1 MTKEPVRHDELELF
15 EGLRGRLEAIAYRL
29 LGSAAEAEDAA
40 QETFLRWEAADRGE
54 IRVPEAWLTRVLTN
68 LCLTQLKS
76 ARARREVYV
85 GEWLPEPVLDGDPML
100 GPAETT
106 EQRDSVSV
114 AMLVLM
120 ERLSPHE
127 RAVYVLREAF
137 AYSHGEIAGMLGIT
151 EANCQQIL
159 HRAKQHLATARARA
173 DVDRA
178 AAREVVEEFLAAA
191 TSGRTEPLI
200 RLLTDDAMGVGD
212 GGGKFPVRPKPF
224 FGAPAVAQFL
234 RGVFRPA
241 DARRPLAGARA
252 VVGGSP
258 DIYAWT
264 ANGDPALVFTVGDRM
279 VGILTL
285 AATAEGIAAVLTQ
298 ANPDKLGR
306 AGRRWAASDHGDPL
320 LSGW

>member
-1 MTKEPVRHDELELF
+1 MTREPLRQDELEFF
-15 EGLRGRLEAIAYRL
+15 EGARGRLEAIAYRL

-40 QETFLRWEAADRGE
+40 QETFLRWEAADRDG

-68 LCLTQLKS
+68 LCLTQLRS
-76 ARARREVYV
+76 ARVRREVYV
-85 GEWLPEPVLDGDPML
+85 GQWLPEPVLEGDPML
-100 GPAETT
+100 GPAETA
-106 EQRDSVSV
+106 EQRDSVST

-120 ERLSPHE
+120 ERLTPHE

-137 AYSHGEIAGMLGIT
+137 AFPHAEIAGMLGIT
-151 EANCQQIL
+151 EASCQQTL
-159 HRAKQHLATARARA
+159 HRAKQHLATARART
-173 DVDRA
+173 DVDPA
-178 AAREVVEEFLAAA
+178 TAREVVEEFLAAA

-200 RLLTDDAMGVGD
+200 RLLTGDVMGVGD

-224 FGAPAVAQFL
+224 FGAAVVAQFL

-241 DARRPLAGARA
+241 DARRPLVGARA

-264 ANGDPALVFTVGDRM
+264 ANGDPALVFTVGDRI

-285 AATAEGIAAVLTQ
+285 GATTEGIAAVFTQ

-306 AGRRWAASDHGDPL
+306 AGRRWAASDHGEPL
-320 LSGW
+320 LSRW